1 MRTYLNLFL
10 LIYLCV
16 STLYFSSCGGDESGL
31 ETFTEPVP
39 AEGAIEIADHP
50 DTESESSVF
59 TMIPWDDS
67 EIDTV
72 IVLGYIHG
80 VYSDGARKIEIHLR
94 LGYKNREG
102 KVIDKTV
109 IPADRSVVFRYKKLT
124 TEVWAKLFEDEKWA
138 ELMEGYIT
146 EDEFDDWEFEQ
157 RHK

>member
-16 STLYFSSCGGDESGL
+16 STLYFSSCGGDESDL

-50 DTESESSVF
+50 DTKAEGSVV
-59 TMIPWDDS
+59 TMIPWDDAKQGW
-67 EIDTV
+67 
-72 IVLGYIHG
+72 LGVAGHIIG

-94 LGYKNREG
+94 LPYTNREG
-102 KVIDKTV
+102 KVIEKTG
-109 IPADRSVVFRYKKLT
+109 IPADRPVVFRYKKLT
-124 TEVWAKLFEDEKWA
+124 KEAWGNLYEDEKWA

-146 EDEFDDWEFEQ
+146 EFEFYAWEIES
-157 RHK
+157 RNK